1 MRVYAD
7 GIYDMFHSG
16 HARQLMQVKMA
27 VPNAYLIIGGKGDYL
42 KYLSSHGT
50 TGCLLVI
57 VCKLKCNLTDE
68 DDQGIHVEYK
78 VLGERNDFLT
88 LNMALG
94 SGG

>member
-1 MRVYAD
+1 ME
-7 GIYDMFHSG
+7 
-16 HARQLMQVKMA
+16 
-27 VPNAYLIIGGKGDYL
+27 
-42 KYLSSHGT
+42 
-50 TGCLLVI
+50 LLGVCWFI
-57 VCKLKCNLTDE
+57 VCKLKCNLADE